1 MAKYQ
6 NVNTGQVVEVLPGSK
21 FEHWTPDNQ
30 AHDPE
35 FAVKHPN
42 MWQPKPWWQWK
53 QWTPVPDSTPV
64 TEPKAPEAVEDEPAK
79 GAARK

>member
-21 FEHWTPDNQ
+21 FEHWTPDNL

-42 MWQPKPWWQWK
+42 MWQPKPWFKWK
-53 QWTPVPDSTPV
+53 QWTPVHDSTPV
-64 TEPKAPEAVEDEPAK
+64 TEPTPKPVEDEPAK
-79 GAARK
+79 VARK